1 MLDLVFR
8 LLIHIKKENYQ
19 KNKKYTMAHYSIK
32 DVEHLSGVKAHT
44 LRIWEQRYDI
54 FQPHRTDTNIRYYSD
69 EDLKIIIC
77 ISALI
82 SQGYKIGNI
91 AKMTKSSIQEHLQNI
106 ANKDYSFDIQIK
118 ALTTAMIDVDE
129 PYFEKIINI
138 AIASIGFEDTMIN
151 VIFPFLERIGIMW
164 LTGAVNPAQEHFI
177 SNLIRQKIIAAIDK
191 LEVNEHLPQKK
202 YLLYLPEGEMHE
214 ISLLFLAFLLKK
226 RNNRITYLGANV
238 PLGDVVSV
246 TKHAKPHYTC
256 SIFTANPAN
265 DVEGYVNHL
274 GANAPESEHLFAGQ
288 RFSNLNI
295 EMPDNCQY
303 ISSIQNMLDFIN
315 ANSAPLIIH
324 QQQSDNSEQSATGA
338 ADSINTTYQ

>member
-1 MLDLVFR
+1 MFVIG
-8 LLIHIKKENYQ
+8 IHFEKHN
-19 KNKKYTMAHYSIK
+19 TMANYSIK

-44 LRIWEQRYDI
+44 LRIWEQRYNI
-54 FQPHRTDTNIRYYSD
+54 FQPLRTDTNIRYYSD

-82 SQGYKIGNI
+82 NQGYKIGNI
-91 AKMTKSSIQEHLQNI
+91 AKMEKSIIYEHLQNV
-106 ANKDYSFDIQIK
+106 ANQDYSFDIQIK

-138 AIASIGFEDTMIN
+138 AIANNGFEDTMIN
-151 VIFPFLERIGIMW
+151 IIYPFLERIGIMW

-191 LEVNEHLPQKK
+191 LEVNNHLPQKK
-202 YLLYLPEGEMHE
+202 YLLYLPEGETHE

-246 TKHAKPHYTC
+246 ALHSKPDYTC
-256 SIFTANPAN
+256 SIFTTNPT
-265 DVEGYVNHL
+265 DSLQSYINHL
-274 GANAPESEHLFAGQ
+274 ADNAPQTDHLFAGQ
-288 RFSNLNI
+288 RLAGVPI
-295 EMPDNCQY
+295 DMPTNCTH
-303 ISSIQNMLDFIN
+303 IKSIQSMLDFIN
-315 ANSAPLIIH
+315 SNSVTIH
-324 QQQSDNSEQSATGA
+324 YPQTTDSSSPNGIGA
-338 ADSINTTYQ
+338 AESINTVHT

>member
-1 MLDLVFR
+1 
-8 LLIHIKKENYQ
+8 
-19 KNKKYTMAHYSIK
+19 MAHYSIK

-44 LRIWEQRYDI
+44 LRIWEQRHNI

-82 SQGYKIGNI
+82 NQGYKIGNI
-91 AKMTKSSIQEHLQNI
+91 AKMTKASIQEHLQNI

-138 AIASIGFEDTMIN
+138 AITNNGFEDTMIN
-151 VIFPFLERIGIMW
+151 VIYPFLESIGVMW

-177 SNLIRQKIIAAIDK
+177 SNLIRQKIIAAIDR
-191 LEVNEHLPQKK
+191 LELCNNIPQKK

-238 PLGDVVSV
+238 PLGDVISV
-246 TKHAKPHYTC
+246 AQHAKPDYTC
-256 SIFTANPAN
+256 SIFTASPVN
-265 DVEGYVNHL
+265 DVQGYIKHL
-274 GANAPESEHLFAGQ
+274 GTNAPQAEHLFAGQ
-288 RFSNLNI
+288 RFANLNI

-303 ISSIQNMLDFIN
+303 IASMQNMLDFIDN
-315 ANSAPLIIH
+315 NSV
-324 QQQSDNSEQSATGA
+324 QQQTEDGEQYAIGA
-338 ADSINTTYQ
+338 AESCNTVSE